1 MPNSPTGYRNLV
13 ISGNGTTKTFPGA
26 ELTIS
31 GNLTVQD
38 GATALLSNQTDGDI
52 FITGAAAGGGN
63 LTVTGTG
70 SVLRFTNDE
79 ERTVEV
85 RRNVTIGAGATFDVA
100 TTGGAVPNLLI
111 IGDNTSA
118 LGGNLVN
125 NGTFDMNAGGGRF
138 TDVQFRG
145 TGNASITGSGT
156 TTEFY
161 RLIVNKGTDQTA
173 TLTVPDVA
181 TLASFAL
188 TAPANVIVKPLA
200 IQHGTFIF
208 NRPTATLELSSG
220 GGNFVI
226 PTTGA
231 LQVGG
236 GTVQLSSTGGHDLIL
251 NGRLRITGGTVNIG
265 TDASG
270 VSQNSIIYQSPSA
283 ELLVEGGT
291 LTVATGIRANAGVLN
306 YTQSGGTVTVGRY
319 STEDGFPIFGI
330 VAGPNAAFN
339 MTGPSAV
346 LNIVRGRN
354 SSNIVADLLIANV
367 ASPTSPQGTIQIFT
381 GDTPQNAVTG
391 PLQLGFIYDINS
403 AVRLPNV
410 SIGVGQPINYN
421 VGSRNGAGAQTL
433 DIRGNL
439 TVNTLGSCQ
448 VRLWRINGTSAQD
461 IQSVTIAGDFT
472 LTNGTIVMGNTTTFN
487 VRGSFVQSNGN
498 LNQGATP
505 NANLLVGENFTLAG
519 GIFNTFANTTFN
531 GTTTTTQVILRT
543 GGSPNPLTFQ
553 NFTIDNTATGG
564 TVQLGPAT
572 DLNIT
577 GNWTRTAGTF
587 DAQTNT
593 RTVTFNGTAAQT
605 ITGTTDFYNLT
616 INNSNGVTLVSGTLG
631 IRSTPGSGGTLTLT
645 NGVLDIGNNPLIIR
659 NTDATGVIGGTPSA
673 TAMVSTSGTA
683 AAAGVTKVYGG
694 AQSFTFPIGTA
705 SPFAIYTPATINVTN
720 LGTGG
725 AGSIT
730 VAPVRAA
737 HPQAST
743 ATGRILYY
751 WRTTQSGFAE
761 ESAGFSVTHTYVA
774 TTAVGNLG
782 GTLSNYVGAYYIGS
796 PTFQWNFLPVPP
808 NIPNVNTFDE
818 STFTI
823 GAPTAGTTNRISG
836 EFTAGEGLVN
846 PIVYYSFRSGNWDV
860 VTGIGTTTWSTDP
873 VNEIPPGTLPNAG
886 NPVVIRSG
894 HVVNTNG
901 SGRLSATLTFQT
913 GGGTLEI
920 SSASSGH
927 NFGTILSAGGA
938 PGTIRFVQNVAAAP
952 AFPTATLDP
961 SFFANGTI
969 DYSGTGSYTI
979 PTGAGV
985 PNPYPN
991 LTFSG
996 SGTKTLPAGATNI
1009 DLNLTLSGSVTVVMG
1024 TNTMNR
1030 TSVGGTMTM
1039 GAGTTLTLTG
1049 ANNFPA
1055 NFTTYSLAPTSTV
1068 DYTANV
1074 AQTIASL
1081 GGQPYG
1087 NLTLTKQQE
1096 QAQKQKRLQVTRS

>member
-1 MPNSPTGYRNLV
+1 IVQDNNFLDVPDNAQLNFGLSASISGTFNNLRMIRLTGLTTALGVRKRVQAGTNFTFPIGVGTRYTPARLTVNAATGSDFLTVTPIASEAPTNSSALALQYYWRVTQGTGITITNISHAYQYVNSDVEAAVADTAIYQAGRFNTATAQWTALTIDEVDGNRDLDGNLITTGGRIRFPNVNYAEGLFTAGEGAKFNNGTVVAYYSVPNATGDWTLAASWRTGSFLGPAATAPPGFDNPVFIGQNGIIFLNVALPAAVPSVTILSDGRLRLEVNPGSVSFGSVSGEGTLELRDDDNNGIQFPVGNFTSFLSTTGGTVEYGGAQDYTLPNSPTGYRNLV
-13 ISGNGTTKTFPGA
+13 ISGNGTTKTFPGE

-70 SVLRFTNDE
+70 SVLRFTNDN

-85 RRNVTIGAGATFDVA
+85 RRNVTIGAGATLDVA
-100 TTGGAVPNLLI
+100 TTGTAVPNLLI

-118 LGGNLVN
+118 LGGNLTN
-125 NGTFDMNAGGGRF
+125 DGIFDMNAGGGRV
-138 TDVQFRG
+138 TNVQFRG
-145 TGNASITGSGT
+145 IGNTSITGSGS
-156 TTEFY
+156 TTEFH
-161 RLIVNKGTDQTA
+161 RLIVNKGSDQTA

-181 TLASFAL
+181 TLANFAL
-188 TAPANVIVKPLA
+188 TAPANVLVKPLG
-200 IQHGTFIF
+200 IQNGTFIF

-226 PTTGA
+226 PTTVA

-251 NGRLRITGGTVNIG
+251 NGRLRITGGVVNIG
-265 TDASG
+265 TDVSG
-270 VSQNSIIYQSPSA
+270 LSQNSIIYESPSA

-291 LTVATGIRANAGVLN
+291 LTVATGIRANGGALN

-330 VAGPNAAFN
+330 AAGTNAAFN

-346 LNIVRGRN
+346 LNIVRGKN
-354 SSNIVADLLIANV
+354 SFNTNADLLIANV

-421 VGSRNGAGAQTL
+421 VGARNGAGAQTL

-439 TVNTLGSCQ
+439 TINTLGTCE
-448 VRLWRINGTSAQD
+448 VRLWRINGVSTQD
-461 IQSVTIAGDFT
+461 IQSVTVAGDFT

-487 VRGSFVQSNGN
+487 VRGNFVQNNGN

-505 NANLLVGENFTLAG
+505 NANLLVGGNFTLAG
-519 GIFNTFANTTFN
+519 GTFNTFVNTTFN

-553 NFTIDNTATGG
+553 NFTINNTATGG
-564 TVQLGPAT
+564 IVQLGVGT

-577 GNWTRTAGTF
+577 GDWTRTAGTF
-587 DAQTNT
+587 DAETNT
-593 RTVTFNGTAAQT
+593 RTVTFNGSAAQT

-616 INNSNGVTLVSGTLG
+616 INNANGVTLASGTLG

-645 NGVLDIGNNPLIIR
+645 NGVLNIGNNPLIIR

-673 TAMVSTSGTA
+673 SAMVSTSGTA
-683 AAAGVTKVYGG
+683 AAVGVTKVYGG

-730 VAPVRAA
+730 VAPVH
-737 HPQAST
+737 HPPA
-743 ATGRILYY
+743 R
-751 WRTTQSGFAE
+751 
-761 ESAGFSVTHTYVA
+761 
-774 TTAVGNLG
+774 
-782 GTLSNYVGAYYIGS
+782 
-796 PTFQWNFLPVPP
+796 
-808 NIPNVNTFDE
+808 
-818 STFTI
+818 
-823 GAPTAGTTNRISG
+823 
-836 EFTAGEGLVN
+836 
-846 PIVYYSFRSGNWDV
+846 
-860 VTGIGTTTWSTDP
+860 
-873 VNEIPPGTLPNAG
+873 
-886 NPVVIRSG
+886 
-894 HVVNTNG
+894 
-901 SGRLSATLTFQT
+901 
-913 GGGTLEI
+913 GGG
-920 SSASSGH
+920 
-927 NFGTILSAGGA
+927 
-938 PGTIRFVQNVAAAP
+938 PGS
-952 AFPTATLDP
+952 L
-961 SFFANGTI
+961 
-969 DYSGTGSYTI
+969 
-979 PTGAGV
+979 
-985 PNPYPN
+985 
-991 LTFSG
+991 
-996 SGTKTLPAGATNI
+996 
-1009 DLNLTLSGSVTVVMG
+1009 
-1024 TNTMNR
+1024 R
-1030 TSVGGTMTM
+1030 TPGPGERE
-1039 GAGTTLTLTG
+1039 G
-1049 ANNFPA
+1049 
-1055 NFTTYSLAPTSTV
+1055 
-1068 DYTANV
+1068 
-1074 AQTIASL
+1074 
-1081 GGQPYG
+1081 
-1087 NLTLTKQQE
+1087 
-1096 QAQKQKRLQVTRS
+1096 R